1 MNNNHDFLRIPNW
14 YPYLAA
20 YAFPTS
26 FVRLRPEAIAFLAAS
41 DEERKNISRS
51 VSKQVISDLKVP
63 MSRIHGNCF
72 IPAGIPNCRRN
83 KL

>member
-26 FVRLRPEAIAFLAAS
+26 FVRLRPEAVAFLGAS
-41 DEERKNISRS
+41 DEERKSVCRDRS
-51 VSKQVISDLKVP
+51 
-63 MSRIHGNCF
+63 
-72 IPAGIPNCRRN
+72 
-83 KL
+83 